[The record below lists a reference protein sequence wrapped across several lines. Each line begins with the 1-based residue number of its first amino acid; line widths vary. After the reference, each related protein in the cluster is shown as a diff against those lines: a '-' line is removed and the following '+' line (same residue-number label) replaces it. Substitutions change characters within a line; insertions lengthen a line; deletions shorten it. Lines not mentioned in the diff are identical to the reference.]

1 MDLAGGRGANDVLG
15 RIWAIT
21 INTFREAVRDR
32 VLLGVLGAAGCV
44 LLFTLALAELS
55 LDQQR
60 RVVLDVGLASISL
73 FSVVMAVFLG
83 SSLLYKEIERR
94 TLYVILP
101 KPIRRHEFLLG
112 KYFGIALTAT
122 VFVCI
127 MGAIQLW
134 VTSIQAG
141 ADATLVA
148 LVPLVLVVL
157 LGGLMWRATDRTAAL
172 PAWSLVALVATSG
185 LAATT
190 DVELA
195 PLLMSLALV
204 VGEIVLLAAVAML
217 FSSFSS
223 PFLTGAFTVGVWL
236 VGRSADDMS
245 HIHSR
250 AITPEVEQVLH
261 GLAWIVP
268 NFDLFVPHPRAL
280 TEASAALTPSLYV
293 LQTLAYG
300 GVYAALLLTAACG
313 VFAKRDFV

>member
-1 MDLAGGRGANDVLG
+1 MLG
-15 RIWAIT
+15 RIWAIA

-32 VLLGVLGAAGCV
+32 VLLGVLGAAGGV
-44 LLFTLALAELS
+44 LLFSLALAELS

-101 KPIRRHEFLLG
+101 KPIRRHEFLIG
-112 KYFGIALTAT
+112 KYFGITLTAS
-122 VFVCI
+122 VFVCL

-141 ADATLVA
+141 AAAWMVAGTPLLLLGALGLAMWRAPDRTAVVPPFSVVA
-148 LVPLVLVVL
+148 LVVTSL
-157 LGGLMWRATDRTAAL
+157 LA
-172 PAWSLVALVATSG
+172 S
-185 LAATT
+185 TT
-190 DVELA
+190 DVALG
-195 PLLMSLALV
+195 PLLASLALV
-204 VGEIVLLAAVAML
+204 VGEIVLLSAVAML
-217 FSSFSS
+217 FSSFST

-245 HIHSR
+245 NISSR
-250 AITPEVEQVLH
+250 ELSAEIEALLH
-261 GLAWIVP
+261 GLAWVVP

-280 TEASAALTPSLYV
+280 LEASSGMSPGMYVASTLT
-293 LQTLAYG
+293 YG
-300 GVYAALLLTAACG
+300 VVYATLLVTAACG
-313 VFAKRDFV
+313 VFARRDFI

>member
-1 MDLAGGRGANDVLG
+1 MLG

-32 VLLGVLGAAGCV
+32 VLLGVLGAAGLV

-55 LDQQR
+55 LNEQR

-112 KYFGIALTAT
+112 KYFGIVLTTA
-122 VFVCI
+122 VFVGI
-127 MGAIQLW
+127 MGSIQLW

-141 ADATLVA
+141 ASAALLVITPVALLATL
-148 LVPLVLVVL
+148 
-157 LGGLMWRATDRTAAL
+157 GLAMWRATDRTAVV
-172 PAWSLVALVATSG
+172 PPWSLLALGAT
-185 LAATT
+185 AAVVSST

-195 PLLMSLALV
+195 PLLMSLLLV
-204 VGEIVLLAAVAML
+204 VGEILLLAAVAMF
-217 FSSFSS
+217 FSSFST

-245 HIHSR
+245 AMHSR
-250 AITPEVEQVLH
+250 ALTPAIESLLH
-261 GLAWIVP
+261 GLAWVVP

-280 TEASAALTPSLYV
+280 TEVSAALGPASYV
-293 LQTLAYG
+293 ASTMGYG
-300 GVYAALLLTAACG
+300 VVYAALLLGAACG
-313 VFAKRDFV
+313 VFSKRDFV

>member
-1 MDLAGGRGANDVLG
+1 VLG

-32 VLLGVLGAAGCV
+32 VLLGVLGAAGAV
-44 LLFTLALAELS
+44 LLFSLALAELS

-60 RVVLDVGLASISL
+60 RVVLDIGLASISL

-101 KPIRRHEFLLG
+101 KPIRRHEFLIG
-112 KYFGIALTAT
+112 KYLGITLTAT

-141 ADATLVA
+141 AAAISVIGAPIA
-148 LVPLVLVVL
+148 LLAI
-157 LGGLMWRATDRTAAL
+157 LGGAMWKANDRTAVVPPWSAFAL
-172 PAWSLVALVATSG
+172 LVTALVAS
-185 LAATT
+185 TT
-190 DVELA
+190 DIELL
-195 PLLMSLALV
+195 PLLASLLLIA
-204 VGEIVLLAAVAML
+204 GEIVLLSAVAML
-217 FSSFSS
+217 FSSFST
-223 PFLTGAFTVGVWL
+223 PFMTGAFTVGVWL

-245 HIHSR
+245 NISSR
-250 AITPEVEQVLH
+250 ALSPEIESLLH
-261 GLAWIVP
+261 GLAWVVP

-280 TEASAALTPSLYV
+280 MEASAALSPLGYV
-293 LQTLAYG
+293 ASTMAYG
-300 GVYAALLLTAACG
+300 LVYAAVLIGAACG